1 MKLLFRLLLIAV
13 VAPLSQ
19 AQTLLSPAP
28 ANTIPAPQNS
38 PDPGTLLSRI
48 QQETLGLS
56 ADLGKL
62 RIDKWKTDSSTKSQA
77 TDNAESIQR
86 NISNALPGLISGVRS
101 APQSLG
107 ANFKLY
113 RNINALYDVL
123 ANLAESAG
131 AFGKR
136 EEYEVIAPHVAA
148 IDDDRRA
155 YGDFLAQMSASAD
168 SRIAAYQQAAAQ
180 AAAAAQ
186 APKKIIVDDTEPAP
200 PPKKKSR
207 KKAAASSTGSKPTSS
222 STKAAPSG
230 AAAGSSSSAS
240 PPK

>member
-1 MKLLFRLLLIAV
+1 MKLLLSLLLMAV
-13 VAPLSQ
+13 MAPLSQ
-19 AQTLLSPAP
+19 GQTPLSSAPTNSVPSAQTF
-28 ANTIPAPQNS
+28 

-77 TDNAESIQR
+77 TDNVESLQR
-86 NISNALPGLISGVRS
+86 NITNALPGLISAVRS

-131 AFGKR
+131 AFGKH

-155 YGDFLAQMSASAD
+155 YGDLLAQMTASAD

-180 AAAAAQ
+180 AAAQ
-186 APKKIIVDDTEPAP
+186 PPKKIIIDDTEPAP
-200 PPKKKSR
+200 APKKKTR
-207 KKAAASSTGSKPTSS
+207 KKSAASSSKTSS
-222 STKAAPSG
+222 SKTKPASSNAATSN
-230 AAAGSSSSAS
+230 SAS
-240 PPK
+240 GPK

>member
-19 AQTLLSPAP
+19 AQTPLSPVP
-28 ANTIPAPQNS
+28 ANSVPAAQNF
-38 PDPGTLLSRI
+38 PDPGSLLSRI
-48 QQETLGLS
+48 QQETLGLN

-62 RIDKWKTDSSTKSQA
+62 RIEKWKTDSSTKAQA
-77 TDNAESIQR
+77 SDNVESIQR
-86 NISNALPGLISGVRS
+86 NITNALPGLISAVRS

-155 YGDFLAQMSASAD
+155 YGDLLAQMTASAD

-180 AAAAAQ
+180 AAAQ
-186 APKKIIVDDTEPAP
+186 PPKKIIIDDTEPVPAP
-200 PPKKKSR
+200 IKKKSR
-207 KKAAASSTGSKPTSS
+207 KKSATSSSKTSSSKTKPTSS
-222 STKAAPSG
+222 NAAPSN
-230 AAAGSSSSAS
+230 SAS
-240 PPK
+240 QPK

>member
-1 MKLLFRLLLIAV
+1 MKLLLRLLLIAV

-19 AQTLLSPAP
+19 AQNPSSPAQ
-28 ANTIPAPQNS
+28 ANTLPAAQS
-38 PDPGTLLSRI
+38 FPDPGTLLSRI

-62 RIDKWKTDSSTKSQA
+62 RIDKWKTDSSSKSQA

-155 YGDFLAQMSASAD
+155 YGDLLAQMTASAD
-168 SRIAAYQQAAAQ
+168 SRIATYQQAAAQ
-180 AAAAAQ
+180 AVAQ
-186 APKKIIVDDTEPAP
+186 PPKKIIVDDTEPAP

-207 KKAAASSTGSKPTSS
+207 KKPSTSPSKKKAAASN
-222 STKAAPSG
+222 AAPSN
-230 AAAGSSSSAS
+230 STSQ
-240 PPK
+240 PK

>member
-1 MKLLFRLLLIAV
+1 MKLFVRLLLIAV
-13 VAPLSQ
+13 IAPLSQ
-19 AQTLLSPAP
+19 AQTPLSSAP
-28 ANTIPAPQNS
+28 ANTVPAAQGL
-38 PDPGTLLSRI
+38 PDPGNLLSRI

-56 ADLGKL
+56 TDLGKL
-62 RIDKWKTDSSTKSQA
+62 RIDKWKADSSTKSQA
-77 TDNAESIQR
+77 TDNVESIQR
-86 NISNALPGLISGVRS
+86 NIANALPGLISAVRS

-207 KKAAASSTGSKPTSS
+207 KKAAASSTGSKPASS
-222 STKAAPSG
+222 STKSAPSS
-230 AAAGSSSSAS
+230 ASSSSAS

>member
-1 MKLLFRLLLIAV
+1 MKLLLRLLLIAV

-19 AQTLLSPAP
+19 AQTPLSPAP
-28 ANTIPAPQNS
+28 TNTVPTAQNF

-56 ADLGKL
+56 ADLSKL
-62 RIDKWKTDSSTKSQA
+62 RIEKWKTDSSTKSQA
-77 TDNAESIQR
+77 TDNVESIQR
-86 NISNALPGLISGVRS
+86 NITNALPGLISAVRS
-101 APQSLG
+101 APQSLV

-113 RNINALYDVL
+113 RNVNALYDVL

-155 YGDFLAQMSASAD
+155 YGDLLAQMTASAD

-180 AAAAAQ
+180 AAAQ
-186 APKKIIVDDTEPAP
+186 PPKKIIIDDTEPAP
-200 PPKKKSR
+200 APKKKSR
-207 KKAAASSTGSKPTSS
+207 KKSAASSSKTSSSKTKPASSNAAASN
-222 STKAAPSG
+222 
-230 AAAGSSSSAS
+230 SAS
-240 PPK
+240 EPK

>member
-1 MKLLFRLLLIAV
+1 MKLLLSLLLMAV
-13 VAPLSQ
+13 IAPLSQ
-19 AQTLLSPAP
+19 GQTPLSSAPTNSVPAAQTF
-28 ANTIPAPQNS
+28 

-77 TDNAESIQR
+77 TDNVESIQR
-86 NISNALPGLISGVRS
+86 NITNALPGLISAVRS

-136 EEYEVIAPHVAA
+136 EEYEVVAPHVAA

-155 YGDFLAQMSASAD
+155 YGDLLAQMTASAD

-180 AAAAAQ
+180 AAVQ
-186 APKKIIVDDTEPAP
+186 PPKKIIIDDTEPAP
-200 PPKKKSR
+200 PKKKTR
-207 KKAAASSTGSKPTSS
+207 KKSAASSSKTSS
-222 STKAAPSG
+222 SKTKSASSNAAPSN
-230 AAAGSSSSAS
+230 SAS
-240 PPK
+240 QPK

>member
-1 MKLLFRLLLIAV
+1 MKLLLRLLLIAV

-19 AQTLLSPAP
+19 AQNPSSPAQ
-28 ANTIPAPQNS
+28 ANTLPAAQS
-38 PDPGTLLSRI
+38 FPDPGTLLSRI

-62 RIDKWKTDSSTKSQA
+62 RIDKWKTDSSSKSLA

-155 YGDFLAQMSASAD
+155 YGDLLAQMTASAD
-168 SRIAAYQQAAAQ
+168 SRIATYQQAAAQ
-180 AAAAAQ
+180 AVAQ
-186 APKKIIVDDTEPAP
+186 PPKKIIVDDTEPAP

-207 KKAAASSTGSKPTSS
+207 KKPSTSPSKKKAAASN
-222 STKAAPSG
+222 AAPSN
-230 AAAGSSSSAS
+230 STSQ
-240 PPK
+240 PK

>member
-1 MKLLFRLLLIAV
+1 MKRLLRLLLIAV

-19 AQTLLSPAP
+19 AQTPPSSTP
-28 ANTIPAPQNS
+28 ANTVPSAQS
-38 PDPGTLLSRI
+38 VADPGTLLSRI

-56 ADLGKL
+56 ADLGRL

-77 TDNAESIQR
+77 TDNVDSIQR
-86 NISNALPGLISGVRS
+86 NITNALPGLISAVRS
-101 APQSLG
+101 SPQSLG

-155 YGDFLAQMSASAD
+155 YGDLLAQMTASAD

-180 AAAAAQ
+180 AAAPP
-186 APKKIIVDDTEPAP
+186 PKKIIIDDTEPTP
-200 PPKKKSR
+200 EPKKKSR
-207 KKAAASSTGSKPTSS
+207 KKSATSS
-222 STKAAPSG
+222 SKTSKAKPASSN
-230 AAAGSSSSAS
+230 AAAANPAS
-240 PPK
+240 QPK

>member
-1 MKLLFRLLLIAV
+1 MKLLVSLLLIAV
-13 VAPLSQ
+13 IAPLSQ
-19 AQTLLSPAP
+19 AQTPLSPPP
-28 ANTIPAPQNS
+28 ANNVPAAQAL

-48 QQETLGLS
+48 QQETLGLN

-62 RIDKWKTDSSTKSQA
+62 RIDRWKADSSTKSQA
-77 TDNAESIQR
+77 TDNVESIQR
-86 NISNALPGLISGVRS
+86 NITNALPGLISGVRS
-101 APQSLG
+101 APQSLA

-113 RNINALYDVL
+113 RNISALYDVL

-136 EEYEVIAPHVAA
+136 EEYELVAPHVAA

-155 YGDFLAQMSASAD
+155 YGDLLAQMTASAD

-186 APKKIIVDDTEPAP
+186 PPKKIIVDDTEPAP
-200 PPKKKSR
+200 PTKKKSR
-207 KKAAASSTGSKPTSS
+207 KKSTPTSS
-222 STKAAPSG
+222 NRKS
-230 AAAGSSSSAS
+230 AGSSAKPASSSSTSGSSSPAA

>member
-1 MKLLFRLLLIAV
+1 MKLLLRLLLIAV

-19 AQTLLSPAP
+19 AQTPLPSAP
-28 ANTIPAPQNS
+28 ANTLPAAQNF
-38 PDPGTLLSRI
+38 PDPGSLLSRI
-48 QQETLGLS
+48 QQETLGLN

-77 TDNAESIQR
+77 SDNVESIQR
-86 NISNALPGLISGVRS
+86 NITNALPGLISAVRS

-136 EEYEVIAPHVAA
+136 EEFEVIAPHVAA
-148 IDDDRRA
+148 IDEDRRA
-155 YGDFLAQMSASAD
+155 YGDLLAQMTASAD
-168 SRIAAYQQAAAQ
+168 SRMAAYQQAAAQ
-180 AAAAAQ
+180 AAAQ
-186 APKKIIVDDTEPAP
+186 PPKKIIVDDTEPAAA
-200 PPKKKSR
+200 PKKKSR
-207 KKAAASSTGSKPTSS
+207 KKSAASSSKTSS
-222 STKAAPSG
+222 EEKAASAN
-230 AAAGSSSSAS
+230 AADTNSAAK
-240 PPK
+240 PK

>member
-1 MKLLFRLLLIAV
+1 MKLLLRLLLIAV
-13 VAPLSQ
+13 VVSISQ
-19 AQTLLSPAP
+19 AQNPVSSAP
-28 ANTIPAPQNS
+28 AGTVPGAQS
-38 PDPGTLLSRI
+38 LPDQGTLLSRI

-62 RIDKWKTDSSTKSQA
+62 RIDKWKTDSSSKSQA

-86 NISNALPGLISGVRS
+86 NISNALPGLISGVRTD
-101 APQSLG
+101 PQSLG

-155 YGDFLAQMSASAD
+155 YGDLLAQMTASAD
-168 SRIAAYQQAAAQ
+168 SRIAAYQQAAAK
-180 AAAAAQ
+180 AAAEP
-186 APKKIIVDDTEPAP
+186 PKKIIIDDTEPAP
-200 PPKKKSR
+200 APKKKSR
-207 KKAAASSTGSKPTSS
+207 KKPAASSSKTSSSKTKAASST
-222 STKAAPSG
+222 
-230 AAAGSSSSAS
+230 AAASNPAS
-240 PPK
+240 QPK

>member
-1 MKLLFRLLLIAV
+1 MKRLIRLLLIAAI
-13 VAPLSQ
+13 APLSQ
-19 AQTLLSPAP
+19 AQTPLSPAP
-28 ANTIPAPQNS
+28 ANAVPAGQGF

-62 RIDKWKTDSSTKSQA
+62 RIDKWKADSSTKSQA

-86 NISNALPGLISGVRS
+86 NIANALPGLISAVRS

-155 YGDFLAQMSASAD
+155 YGDLLAQMTASAD
-168 SRIAAYQQAAAQ
+168 SRISAYQQAAAQ
-180 AAAAAQ
+180 AAAAQ
-186 APKKIIVDDTEPAP
+186 PPKKIIVDDTEPTP
-200 PPKKKSR
+200 PSKKKSR
-207 KKAAASSTGSKPTSS
+207 KKSSTGSSKAKPSASTASTSNV
-222 STKAAPSG
+222 APSN
-230 AAAGSSSSAS
+230 SAS
-240 PPK
+240 APK

>member
-1 MKLLFRLLLIAV
+1 MKLLFRLFLIAAI
-13 VAPLSQ
+13 APLSQ
-19 AQTLLSPAP
+19 AQTQLSPAP
-28 ANTIPAPQNS
+28 AYPTAPVQGF

-48 QQETLGLS
+48 QQETRGLG

-62 RIDKWKTDSSTKSQA
+62 RIDKWKTDSATKSQA
-77 TDNAESIQR
+77 TDNVESIQR
-86 NISNALPGLISGVRS
+86 NITNALPGLISAVRS
-101 APQSLG
+101 APQSTG

-123 ANLAESAG
+123 ANLGESAG

-155 YGDFLAQMSASAD
+155 YGDLLAQMTASAD

-180 AAAAAQ
+180 AAAAQ
-186 APKKIIVDDTEPAP
+186 PPKKIVVDDTEPTPA
-200 PPKKKSR
+200 PKKKSR
-207 KKAAASSTGSKPTSS
+207 KKASTSASKAKPGSPSP
-222 STKAAPSG
+222 AP
-230 AAAGSSSSAS
+230 SSSAS
-240 PPK
+240 APK

>member
-77 TDNAESIQR
+77 TDNLQSIQR
-86 NISNALPGLISGVRS
+86 NITNALPGLISAVRS

-123 ANLAESAG
+123 ANVAESAG

-136 EEYEVIAPHVAA
+136 EEYDVIAPHVAA

-155 YGDFLAQMSASAD
+155 YGDLLAQMTASAD
-168 SRIAAYQQAAAQ
+168 SRIAAYQQAAAK
-180 AAAAAQ
+180 AAAEP
-186 APKKIIVDDTEPAP
+186 PKKIIIDDTEPAP
-200 PPKKKSR
+200 APKKKSR
-207 KKAAASSTGSKPTSS
+207 KKPAASSSKTSSSKTKAASST
-222 STKAAPSG
+222 
-230 AAAGSSSSAS
+230 AAASNPAS
-240 PPK
+240 QPK

>member
-1 MKLLFRLLLIAV
+1 M
-13 VAPLSQ
+13 
-19 AQTLLSPAP
+19 
-28 ANTIPAPQNS
+28 
-38 PDPGTLLSRI
+38 
-48 QQETLGLS
+48 S

-62 RIDKWKTDSSTKSQA
+62 RIDKWKTDSSSKSQA

-155 YGDFLAQMSASAD
+155 YGDLLAQMTASAD
-168 SRIAAYQQAAAQ
+168 SRIATYQQAAAQ
-180 AAAAAQ
+180 AVAQ
-186 APKKIIVDDTEPAP
+186 PPKKIIVDDTEPAP

-207 KKAAASSTGSKPTSS
+207 KKPSTSPSKKKAAASN
-222 STKAAPSG
+222 AAPSN
-230 AAAGSSSSAS
+230 STSQ
-240 PPK
+240 PK

>member
-1 MKLLFRLLLIAV
+1 
-13 VAPLSQ
+13 
-19 AQTLLSPAP
+19 
-28 ANTIPAPQNS
+28 
-38 PDPGTLLSRI
+38 LLSRI

-62 RIDKWKTDSSTKSQA
+62 RIDKWKADSSTKSQA

-86 NISNALPGLISGVRS
+86 NITNALPGLISAVRS

-113 RNINALYDVL
+113 RNVSALYDVL

-155 YGDFLAQMSASAD
+155 YGDLLAQMTASAD
-168 SRIAAYQQAAAQ
+168 SRIAAFQLAAAQ
-180 AAAAAQ
+180 AAAQ
-186 APKKIIVDDTEPAP
+186 PPKKIIVDDTEPAP
-200 PPKKKSR
+200 TPKKKSR
-207 KKAAASSTGSKPTSS
+207 KKSTTSASKTKPAASNAAPPSASPSKP
-222 STKAAPSG
+222 
-230 AAAGSSSSAS
+230 AS

>member
-1 MKLLFRLLLIAV
+1 MKLLLRLLLIAV

-19 AQTLLSPAP
+19 AQTPLSSAP
-28 ANTIPAPQNS
+28 ANTLPAAQNF
-38 PDPGTLLSRI
+38 PDPGSLLSRI
-48 QQETLGLS
+48 QQETLGLN

-77 TDNAESIQR
+77 SDNVESIQR
-86 NISNALPGLISGVRS
+86 NITNALPGLISAVRS

-136 EEYEVIAPHVAA
+136 EEFEVIAPHVAA
-148 IDDDRRA
+148 IDEDRRA
-155 YGDFLAQMSASAD
+155 YGDLLAQMTASAD
-168 SRIAAYQQAAAQ
+168 SRMAAYQQAAAQ
-180 AAAAAQ
+180 AAAQ
-186 APKKIIVDDTEPAP
+186 PPKKIIVDDTEPAAA
-200 PPKKKSR
+200 PKKKSR
-207 KKAAASSTGSKPTSS
+207 KKSAASSSKTSS
-222 STKAAPSG
+222 KEKAASAN
-230 AAAGSSSSAS
+230 AADTNSAAK
-240 PPK
+240 PK

>member
-1 MKLLFRLLLIAV
+1 MKLLVRLLLIAV

-19 AQTLLSPAP
+19 AQTPLSPAP
-28 ANTIPAPQNS
+28 ANTVPAAQNV
-38 PDPGTLLSRI
+38 PDPGSLLSRI
-48 QQETLGLS
+48 QQETLGLN

-62 RIDKWKTDSSTKSQA
+62 RIDKWKTDSSTKAQA
-77 TDNAESIQR
+77 SDNVESIQR
-86 NISNALPGLISGVRS
+86 NITNALPGLISAVRS

-155 YGDFLAQMSASAD
+155 YGDLLAQMTASAD
-168 SRIAAYQQAAAQ
+168 SRIAAYRQAAAQ
-180 AAAAAQ
+180 AAAQ
-186 APKKIIVDDTEPAP
+186 PPKKIIIDDTEPTPA
-200 PPKKKSR
+200 PKKKSR
-207 KKAAASSTGSKPTSS
+207 KKSASSSSKTSS
-222 STKAAPSG
+222 SKTKPASANAADSNS
-230 AAAGSSSSAS
+230 AAQ
-240 PPK
+240 PK

>member
-1 MKLLFRLLLIAV
+1 MKLLLRLLLIAV

-19 AQTLLSPAP
+19 AQTPLSPAP
-28 ANTIPAPQNS
+28 ANTIPATQNF

-77 TDNAESIQR
+77 TDNVDSIQR
-86 NISNALPGLISGVRS
+86 NITNALPGLISTVRS

-148 IDDDRRA
+148 IDDDRRT
-155 YGDFLAQMSASAD
+155 YGDLLAQMTAWAD
-168 SRIAAYQQAAAQ
+168 SRITAYQQAAAQ
-180 AAAAAQ
+180 AAERP
-186 APKKIIVDDTEPAP
+186 PKKIIIDDTEPAP
-200 PPKKKSR
+200 APKKKSR
-207 KKAAASSTGSKPTSS
+207 KKSAATSSKTSSSKTKPASSNAAASN
-222 STKAAPSG
+222 
-230 AAAGSSSSAS
+230 SAS
-240 PPK
+240 QPK

>member
-1 MKLLFRLLLIAV
+1 MNLLLPLLVMAV
-13 VAPLSQ
+13 IVPLSQ
-19 AQTLLSPAP
+19 AQTPLSSAPTNSVPA
-28 ANTIPAPQNS
+28 AQTF
-38 PDPGTLLSRI
+38 PDPGILLSRI

-77 TDNAESIQR
+77 TDNVESIQR
-86 NISNALPGLISGVRS
+86 NITNALPGLISAVRS

-155 YGDFLAQMSASAD
+155 YGDLLAQMTASAD

-180 AAAAAQ
+180 AAAQ
-186 APKKIIVDDTEPAP
+186 PPKKIIIDDTELAPA
-200 PPKKKSR
+200 PKKKTR
-207 KKAAASSTGSKPTSS
+207 KKSAVSSSKTSSSKAKPASSNAAASN
-222 STKAAPSG
+222 
-230 AAAGSSSSAS
+230 SAS
-240 PPK
+240 QPK

>member
-1 MKLLFRLLLIAV
+1 MLKAMKLLLRLLLIAV

-19 AQTLLSPAP
+19 AQAPLSPPP
-28 ANTIPAPQNS
+28 ANTAPATQNF

-56 ADLGKL
+56 ADLTKL

-77 TDNAESIQR
+77 TGNVDSIQR
-86 NISNALPGLISGVRS
+86 NITNALPGLISAVRS

-113 RNINALYDVL
+113 RNVNALYDVL

-155 YGDFLAQMSASAD
+155 YGDLLAQMTAAAD
-168 SRIAAYQQAAAQ
+168 SRIAAYQQATAQ
-180 AAAAAQ
+180 AAAQ
-186 APKKIIVDDTEPAP
+186 PPKKIIVDDTEPAP
-200 PPKKKSR
+200 APTKKKSR
-207 KKAAASSTGSKPTSS
+207 KKSA
-222 STKAAPSG
+222 
-230 AAAGSSSSAS
+230 SSSSKAS
-240 PPK
+240 SSKTKPASSNAASTSDTQPK

>member
-1 MKLLFRLLLIAV
+1 MKLLLRLLLIAV
-13 VAPLSQ
+13 IGPLSQ
-19 AQTLLSPAP
+19 AQTPLSPAP
-28 ANTIPAPQNS
+28 ANAVPAAQS
-38 PDPGTLLSRI
+38 FPDPGTLLSRI

-56 ADLGKL
+56 ADLGRL
-62 RIDKWKTDSSTKSQA
+62 RVDKWKTDSATKSQA
-77 TDNAESIQR
+77 TDNVESIQR
-86 NISNALPGLISGVRS
+86 NITNALPGLFSGVRS

-123 ANLAESAG
+123 ASLAESAG

-155 YGDFLAQMSASAD
+155 YGDFLAQMTASAD

-180 AAAAAQ
+180 VAAQ
-186 APKKIIVDDTEPAP
+186 PPKKIVVDDTEPASP
-200 PPKKKSR
+200 AKKKSTR
-207 KKAAASSTGSKPTSS
+207 KKSTTSSSKTKAASSN
-222 STKAAPSG
+222 AAPPN
-230 AAAGSSSSAS
+230 SAS
-240 PPK
+240 QPK

>member
-1 MKLLFRLLLIAV
+1 MKLLFRLLLIA
-13 VAPLSQ
+13 AIASLSQ
-19 AQTLLSPAP
+19 AQTPLAPAP
-28 ANTIPAPQNS
+28 TSSVPATQS
-38 PDPGTLLSRI
+38 FPDPGSLLSRI

-56 ADLGKL
+56 ADIGKL

-77 TDNAESIQR
+77 TDNVESIQR
-86 NISNALPGLISGVRS
+86 NITNALPSLISAVRS

-155 YGDFLAQMSASAD
+155 YGDLLAQMTGLAD

-180 AAAAAQ
+180 AAAAAAQ
-186 APKKIIVDDTEPAP
+186 PPKKIIVDDTEPAP
-200 PPKKKSR
+200 KKKSR
-207 KKAAASSTGSKPTSS
+207 KKSSASSSKTSS
-222 STKAAPSG
+222 SKTKPASSNS
-230 AAAGSSSSAS
+230 AGSNSAS
-240 PPK
+240 QPK

>member
-1 MKLLFRLLLIAV
+1 MKLLVRLLLIAV

-19 AQTLLSPAP
+19 AQTPLSSAP
-28 ANTIPAPQNS
+28 AKTAPAAQNF
-38 PDPGTLLSRI
+38 PDPGSLLSRI
-48 QQETLGLS
+48 QQETLGLN

-77 TDNAESIQR
+77 TDNVESIQR
-86 NISNALPGLISGVRS
+86 NITNAMPGLISAVRS
-101 APQSLG
+101 APQSLV

-148 IDDDRRA
+148 IDDDRRT
-155 YGDFLAQMSASAD
+155 YGDLLAEMTASAD

-180 AAAAAQ
+180 AAAQ
-186 APKKIIVDDTEPAP
+186 PPKKIIIDDTEPAP
-200 PPKKKSR
+200 APKKKSR
-207 KKAAASSTGSKPTSS
+207 KKSATSSSKPSSKTKPASSNAAAST
-222 STKAAPSG
+222 
-230 AAAGSSSSAS
+230 SAS
-240 PPK
+240 QPK

>member
-19 AQTLLSPAP
+19 AQTPLSPAP

-77 TDNAESIQR
+77 TDNLQSIQR
-86 NISNALPGLISGVRS
+86 NITNALPGLISAVRS

-123 ANLAESAG
+123 ANVAESAG

-155 YGDFLAQMSASAD
+155 YGDLLAQMTASAD
-168 SRIAAYQQAAAQ
+168 SRIATYQQAAAQ
-180 AAAAAQ
+180 AVAQ
-186 APKKIIVDDTEPAP
+186 PPKKIIVDDTEPAA

-207 KKAAASSTGSKPTSS
+207 KKPSTSSSKKKAAASN
-222 STKAAPSG
+222 AAPSN
-230 AAAGSSSSAS
+230 STSQ
-240 PPK
+240 PK

>member
-1 MKLLFRLLLIAV
+1 MKLLLSLLLMAV
-13 VAPLSQ
+13 IAPLSQ
-19 AQTLLSPAP
+19 GQTPLSSAPTNSVPAAQTF
-28 ANTIPAPQNS
+28 

-62 RIDKWKTDSSTKSQA
+62 RIDKWKTDSSTKSQG
-77 TDNAESIQR
+77 TDNVESIQR
-86 NISNALPGLISGVRS
+86 NITNALPGLISAVRS

-155 YGDFLAQMSASAD
+155 YGDLLAQMTASAD

-180 AAAAAQ
+180 AAAQ
-186 APKKIIVDDTEPAP
+186 PPKKIIVDDTEPAP

-207 KKAAASSTGSKPTSS
+207 KKPSTSSSKKKAAASN
-222 STKAAPSG
+222 AAPSN
-230 AAAGSSSSAS
+230 STSQ
-240 PPK
+240 PK